1 MGKPWENRSEYP
13 DPTARK
19 GEKAISAED
28 KRIADLMHCIRYVA
42 RVAGFEILNRVELR
56 DLKTHRIYK

>member
-42 RVAGFEILNRVELR
+42 RMAGLEILNRVELR